1 MARNADLL
9 AGALGANGD
18 ALASG
23 TTARVEVATRNG
35 FASGWTVRPLSGAL
49 NGGTSTVSAINDA
62 GAAVVLWRAPAHSVY
77 SSVRATPSGA
87 WRTLVVPSGTTAR
100 GNDGFFTPSA
110 AVNAKGQATVVWAAH
125 EQLGWTVRS
134 AFRSGTNA
142 IWRATPAL
150 ALTPAPRSVMVRTNA
165 DGDAIAAWSTA
176 GSGSTVYVA
185 LRAAHKAWG
194 PATAIGQG
202 SALGAPPSV
211 SIAPNGR
218 VAVAFAFD
226 ATSDVTQSQV
236 KLATGSALTGQIT
249 APATIASGIS
259 PSIAINSSGALAAA
273 WAVSDSTFT
282 NVTQD
287 AAVAPNGTTWTTPQ
301 MLGTVGSGSELNFGT
316 VALAESGRAFAAWS
330 VHIGPGWYS
339 ATGASAGADGV
350 WTKFLDTTAGSPTGI
365 TLALDRPGDALAL
378 THFDTRFVPIQ
389 FGTTAYSYDGAQ
401 RVTHAQW
408 VWLHSVFIPAHF
420 APALRATVWTSL
432 TSNPSAALALVT
444 RYDRAPQVTHAQWV
458 WLNSVFIPAHFA
470 PALRATVWTSLTS
483 NPSAALALVTRY
495 APARIR

>member
-1 MARNADLL
+1 MGLVGVAAAVALVGASAQAAAPARTWHGGVIVARQALL
-9 AGALGANGD
+9 LGGALAANGD

-23 TTARVEVATRNG
+23 TTARVEVATRTG
-35 FASGWTVRPLSGAL
+35 FVGGWTVRPLSGAL

-110 AVNAKGQATVVWAAH
+110 AINAKGQATVVWAAH

-150 ALTPAPRSVMVRTNA
+150 ALTPAPGSVMVRTNA
-165 DGDAIAAWSTA
+165 DGDAIAAWSTQ
-176 GSGSTVYVA
+176 STSTVYVA
-185 LRAAHKAWG
+185 LRSAHKAWG
-194 PATAIGQG
+194 PATAIGTTAFVG

-236 KLATGSALTGQIT
+236 KLATGSALTGQIS
-249 APATIASGIS
+249 APTTIATGIA

-273 WAVSDSTFT
+273 WAVSDAGFY
-282 NVTQD
+282 NVTQY
-287 AAVAPNGTTWTTPQ
+287 AAVAPDGTTWTAPQ
-301 MLGTVGSGSELNFGT
+301 VQAVTSGSELGYGT
-316 VALAESGRAFAAWS
+316 VILSESGRAFASWS
-330 VHIGPGWYS
+330 VHVGPGAYT
-339 ATGASAGADGV
+339 ATGASASNDGA
-350 WTKFLDTTAGSPTGI
+350 WTKFLDISAGSPSGI
-365 TLALDRPGDALAL
+365 SLALDRPGDALAL
-378 THFDTRFVPIQ
+378 TNYENDDVSPIP
-389 FGTTAYSYDGAQ
+389 FGTKAYSYDAAP

-408 VWLHSVFIPAHF
+408 VWLHSVFIPTHF
-420 APALRATVWTSL
+420 AKAQRAAVWARL
-432 TSNPSAALALVT
+432 TANPSAALALV
-444 RYDRAPQVTHAQWV
+444 R
-458 WLNSVFIPAHFA
+458 
-470 PALRATVWTSLTS
+470 
-483 NPSAALALVTRY
+483 RY
-495 APARIR
+495 APASIR

>member
-1 MARNADLL
+1 MRRSLGLVSVAAAVALVGASAQAAAPARTWHGGVIVARNADLL

-35 FASGWTVRPLSGAL
+35 FASGWIVRPLSGAL

-77 SSVRATPSGA
+77 SSVRATPTGV

-100 GNDGFFTPSA
+100 SNDGFFTPSA
-110 AVNAKGQATVVWAAH
+110 AMNAKGQATVVWAAH

-150 ALTPAPRSVMVRTNA
+150 ALTPAPGSVMVRTNA

-194 PATAIGQG
+194 PPTAIGTIDFEG

-226 ATSDVTQSQV
+226 ASSDVTQSQV
-236 KLATGSALTGQIT
+236 KLATGSALTGQIS
-249 APATIASGIS
+249 APATIASGIA

-287 AAVAPNGTTWTTPQ
+287 AAVAADGTTWTTPQ

-316 VALAESGRAFAAWS
+316 VALAESGRAFATWS

-350 WTKFLDTTAGSPTGI
+350 WTKSWTRQQDRRRGSRWHSTVRV
-365 TLALDRPGDALAL
+365 THWRL
-378 THFDTRFVPIQ
+378 HFDTRSVPDPVRHDRLQ
-389 FGTTAYSYDGAQ
+389 LRRCAAGHPRPVGVAAS
-401 RVTHAQW
+401 R
-408 VWLHSVFIPAHF
+408 LHSCHF
-420 APALRATVWTSL
+420 APALRAK
-432 TSNPSAALALVT
+432 
-444 RYDRAPQVTHAQWV
+444 
-458 WLNSVFIPAHFA
+458 
-470 PALRATVWTSLTS
+470 VWTSLTS